1 MHRIPATLI
10 AKHQDQ
16 IVLFVKIP
24 RKTARIA
31 RRMLRRIRETRG
43 VSPAPRR

>member
-24 RKTARIA
+24 KKMTRIA
-31 RRMLRRIRETRG
+31 GGMLRRIRETRC
-43 VSPAPRR
+43 VSPAPKR